1 MYVCIYV
8 CMDGWMDGW
17 MDGYTYVRMDIRRK
31 TESRKGKFFLRFRL
45 FSFNSDG

>member
-1 MYVCIYV
+1 MYI
-8 CMDGWMDGW
+8 CMYGWMDGW

-31 TESRKGKFFLRFRL
+31 AESRKGKFFLRFRL